1 MSKILET
8 YGTALFVLVLMAI
21 LISFAGPLGLKI
33 KEYTL
38 DRTNNIHEIGR
49 DVMNDENSSMD
60 TIYAC
65 LYTDGELILSSNEIT
80 PNKEVLNNYG
90 TIDLTKTDYDQT
102 FPWIELGFNGNK
114 TIKTV
119 NIINKI
125 KPKTCIR
132 MFYNCNNLTQ
142 IKNLQNLDTST
153 CVNMTGM
160 FGCTNSLNLTDLSSF
175 DTSNVVSMQNM
186 FCGSPFKSN
195 DWITN
200 EFLNTIKNWDV
211 SNVKTM
217 GNMFFGDKNLTDAS
231 ILLQWKNNGTG
242 LNEQLNTKSMFN
254 MTNCK
259 NPFE

>member
-8 YGTALFVLVLMAI
+8 YGTALFVLVLMVI

-90 TIDLTKTDYDQT
+90 TIDLTKTDYNQT
-102 FPWIELGFNGNK
+102 FPWVELVFNSNK

-119 NIINKI
+119 NIII
-125 KPKTCIR
+125 ELLP
-132 MFYNCNNLTQ
+132 LT
-142 IKNLQNLDTST
+142 
-153 CVNMTGM
+153 
-160 FGCTNSLNLTDLSSF
+160 F
-175 DTSNVVSMQNM
+175 
-186 FCGSPFKSN
+186 
-195 DWITN
+195 
-200 EFLNTIKNWDV
+200 
-211 SNVKTM
+211 
-217 GNMFFGDKNLTDAS
+217 
-231 ILLQWKNNGTG
+231 
-242 LNEQLNTKSMFN
+242 
-254 MTNCK
+254 
-259 NPFE
+259 

>member
-21 LISFAGPLGLKI
+21 LISFAGPFGLKL

-49 DVMNDENSSMD
+49 DVMNDENSSIN

-65 LYTDGELILSSNEIT
+65 LYTDGELILSASEIT

-90 TIDLTKTDYDQT
+90 AIDLTKTDYAQT
-102 FPWIELGFNGNK
+102 FPWVELGFKGNN

-119 NIINKI
+119 NIIDKI
-125 KPKTCIR
+125 KPKTCVR

-186 FCGSPFKSN
+186 FCGSFCEPLGTEVLSILK
-195 DWITN
+195 
-200 EFLNTIKNWDV
+200 V
-211 SNVKTM
+211 SN
-217 GNMFFGDKNLTDAS
+217 
-231 ILLQWKNNGTG
+231 
-242 LNEQLNTKSMFN
+242 
-254 MTNCK
+254 
-259 NPFE
+259 

>member
-21 LISFAGPLGLKI
+21 LISFAGPLGLKL

-49 DVMNDENSSMD
+49 DVMNDENSSIN

-65 LYTDGELILSSNEIT
+65 LYTDGELILSASEIT

-90 TIDLTKTDYDQT
+90 AIDLTKTDYAQT
-102 FPWIELGFNGNK
+102 FPWVELGFKGNN

-119 NIINKI
+119 NIIDEI

-132 MFYNCNNLTQ
+132 MFYNCNNLIQ
-142 IKNLQNLDTST
+142 IKNLQNLDTSV

-175 DTSNVVSMQNM
+175 DTSNIVSMQNM
-186 FCGSPFKSN
+186 FCGSFCEPLGTEVPS
-195 DWITN
+195 I
-200 EFLNTIKNWDV
+200 LNV
-211 SNVKTM
+211 SN
-217 GNMFFGDKNLTDAS
+217 
-231 ILLQWKNNGTG
+231 
-242 LNEQLNTKSMFN
+242 
-254 MTNCK
+254 
-259 NPFE
+259 

>member
-1 MSKILET
+1 MSKFMET

-21 LISFAGPLGLKI
+21 LISFAGPLGLKL

-49 DVMNDENSSMD
+49 DVMNDGNSSMD

-102 FPWIELGFNGNK
+102 FPWVELGFKGNN

-119 NIINKI
+119 NIIDEI

-132 MFYNCNNLTQ
+132 MFYNCNNLIQ
-142 IKNLQNLDTST
+142 IKNLQNLDTSA
-153 CVNMTGM
+153 CVNMSGM
-160 FGCTNSLNLTDLSSF
+160 FGCTNSLILTDLSCF

-186 FCGSPFKSN
+186 FCGSFSKPNNWVTN
-195 DWITN
+195 DL
-200 EFLNTIKNWDV
+200 LNTLKNWNV

-217 GNMFFGDKNLTDAS
+217 ENMFFNDKGLTDAS
-231 ILLQWKNNGTG
+231 ILLQWKNNGSG